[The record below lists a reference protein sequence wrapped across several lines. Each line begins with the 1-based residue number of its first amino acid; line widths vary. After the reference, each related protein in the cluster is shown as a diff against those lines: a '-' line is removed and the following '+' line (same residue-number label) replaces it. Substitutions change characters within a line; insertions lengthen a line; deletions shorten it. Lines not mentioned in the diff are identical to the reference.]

1 MALPKKKARTMPDI
15 DDMTLELILRREANK
30 GTGAAVQL
38 RAMFLT
44 HSTLWQPTGRITD
57 TPTIAEFMKNRT
69 MLNERPAPLGLV
81 DAGYGPSGVSVWRNT
96 NTMKMTGVMRGSSLW
111 LAIAMK
117 AADGTFRVLWAGASQ
132 SVMFDAWAETKI
144 PSGAL
149 ELVLSADPA
158 TPAAPLG
165 DEILTDATPKHVSD
179 HTDHVHVALPGDGG
193 ATDKSIIEAI
203 NAAKEAI
210 RESSGDVTFEVYTG
224 SEWLHVTT
232 VSSHSMIADDAPRL
246 RNQITLLA
254 KEALKNAHSYGR
266 LPPLAEEKTRD
277 TRIVNVVR
285 TSGHTGTDAVYGFDI
300 YPSTGPTIRMT
311 DI

>member
-1 MALPKKKARTMPDI
+1 MPEQRT
-15 DDMTLELILRREANK
+15 TLEMILRREANK
-30 GTGAAVQL
+30 GVSVHM
-38 RAMFLT
+38 RAMFLRDD
-44 HSTLWQPTGRITD
+44 HGW
-57 TPTIAEFMKNRT
+57 TPTDDVDDSPPLTDFMRDRVA
-69 MLNERPAPLGLV
+69 LNERPAQIGLV
-81 DAGYGPSGVSVWRNT
+81 ESGYGPDGVAVWRNT
-96 NTMKMTGVMRGSSLW
+96 NTVKMLGTMRGKSQNVA
-111 LAIAMK
+111 LAVRGG
-117 AADGTFRVLWAGASQ
+117 DGIFRVLWAGRANSI
-132 SVMFDAWAETKI
+132 MFDAWAETKI